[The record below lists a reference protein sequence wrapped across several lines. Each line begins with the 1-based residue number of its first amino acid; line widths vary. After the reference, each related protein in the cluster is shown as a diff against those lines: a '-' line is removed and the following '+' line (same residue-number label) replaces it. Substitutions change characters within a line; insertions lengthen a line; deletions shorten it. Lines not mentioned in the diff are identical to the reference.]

1 MRKKIG
7 QVTLHMYKPSK
18 PLKNGLFVPYIK
30 IIYDGDAYHISTRC
44 EITEIQWNE
53 YDQCPEVNHPLSVEW
68 EKVSG
73 CVTELTN
80 EGDFSLSA
88 LKMMLQGGRHTSV
101 QAFARERAVELREQG
116 KFNTAS
122 LCDLTASTLDEFAGC
137 EVRFSKCNTALCK
150 DYINWLSEVRK
161 NSPTT
166 VSIRARNLSSILGKA
181 VEKHLLHSN
190 PMLKVKKPSSKR
202 KEMKISE
209 QSLEKLLNAKQGQL
223 SEKEFHYLQYFR
235 CIYYGNGLNMVDLLH
250 LRHDNIK
257 EQEIVF
263 SRKKT
268 KKNGFGKEIHIAL
281 LPELV
286 QAINLLAGGI
296 KYIIPILDHYD
307 ENSEEEF
314 KAVQQAIKT
323 TNKYL
328 SRACASLSIP
338 EKVTT
343 NFARHAFATRLLQKG
358 VPIEFI
364 SDALGHSNIRT
375 TQHYLE
381 GYTSEQRKQAATL
394 LKF

>member
-18 PLKNGLFVPYIK
+18 PLKNGFYVPYIK

-44 EITEIQWNE
+44 ELTEIQWNE

-68 EKVSG
+68 EKVSE

-101 QAFARERAVELREQG
+101 QAFARDRAMELREQG

-122 LCDLTASTLDEFAGC
+122 LCDLTASTLDEFADS
-137 EVRFSKCNTALCK
+137 EVRFSRCNAAFCQ
-150 DYINWLSEVRK
+150 DYINWLGEVK
-161 NSPTT
+161 QNSPTT

-190 PMLKVKKPSSKR
+190 PMLKVKKPSGKR

-209 QSLEKLLNAKQGQL
+209 QSLEKLLNAGQEQL

-250 LRHDNIK
+250 LKHDNIK
-257 EQEIVF
+257 DREIVF

-281 LPELV
+281 IPELV
-286 QAINLLAGGI
+286 QAINLLSGGI
-296 KYIIPILDHYD
+296 KYIIPVLDPYE
-307 ENSEEEF
+307 ENTQEEF
-314 KAVQQAIKT
+314 LYIRQVIKT

-328 SRACASLSIP
+328 ARACKTLSIP
-338 EKVTT
+338 EKITT
-343 NFARHAFATRLLQKG
+343 NTARHAFATRLLQKG

-381 GYTSEQRKQAATL
+381 GYTSEQRMQTAAL
-394 LKF
+394 LKI